1 MPSISKS
8 HGLWRVRI
16 RRHGLP
22 SISKVF
28 KSKSDARIWGDK
40 TERSMRLGI
49 LSPEHDV
56 TLGDLLSRYAKEVTP
71 RKQGAPKEASRIDK
85 LCRNDISGI
94 RITALTS
101 NDIAKFRDERL
112 TTVSGTTVV
121 KDLLLISH
129 AIKTA
134 QREWGFKLATN
145 PVDNVNKPSVNKP
158 RDRRLEEGEEDRL
171 LQACRQSSNHWFLPT
186 VLVAIETGMRR
197 GELLSLEWDHVHLD
211 KSWVHLPMT
220 KNGESRDVPLS
231 PKAKDILRSL
241 PRDISGKVFPIH
253 FEGLK
258 SLWRRAMKR
267 ADIVDLRFHDL
278 RHEATSRFF
287 ELGLNVVEVGTI
299 TGHKDLKIL
308 QRYTH
313 LRAGDLAKKLMTN

>member
-8 HGLWRVRI
+8 YGVWRVRI
-16 RRHGLP
+16 RRRGLP
-22 SISKVF
+22 LVSKVF
-28 KSKSDARIWGDK
+28 KAKADAQTWAFK
-40 TERSMRLGI
+40 TERSMELGF
-49 LSPEHDV
+49 LSPDHDCP
-56 TLGDLLSRYAKEVTP
+56 LKELLERYRREITP
-71 RKQGAPKEASRIDK
+71 TKNGATQENSRIKK
-85 LCRNDISGI
+85 LCKHPIARI
-94 RITALTS
+94 RLSNLTS

-112 TTVSGTTVV
+112 ETVSGSTVT
-121 KDLLLISH
+121 KELSLISH

-134 QREWGFKLATN
+134 MREWGFQLPNN
-145 PVDNVNKPSVNKP
+145 PVDNITRPTANKARN
-158 RDRRLEEGEEDRL
+158 RRLEEGEEQPL
-171 LQACRQSSNHWFLPT
+171 LVSCGQSSNHWFLPL
-186 VLVAIETGMRR
+186 VVVAIETGMRR
-197 GELLSLEWDHVHLD
+197 GELLSLTWDNVHLD

-287 ELGLNVVEVGTI
+287 ELGLNVVEVGAI
-299 TGHKDLKIL
+299 TGHKDLKML

-313 LRAGDLAKKLMTN
+313 LRAEDLVRKLQ